1 MKDKLKELTKN
12 IWFDCFVAACV
23 VILILIISI
32 IVNRQKNTNALPKES
47 AEQTENSKI
56 EDNFVRIEEVL
67 SMMGRVKNL
76 DNVSWGSARISQHDG
91 QAELFVMLNNES
103 EKDKVESTELKVNLL
118 NKKGK
123 VIATKTTTIDGIAA
137 NYGYKDLEL
146 TFDMSEAEIVYDV
159 QIVANKLSTDE
170 NKTEDKEDTEAK
182 ADADS
187 KEENKTETKGE

>member
-1 MKDKLKELTKN
+1 MKEKLKELTKN

-56 EDNFVRIEEVL
+56 EDNFIRIDEDL